1 MTKQFCPYS
10 SVARTVGRILFS
22 AVIVAAWAIVV
33 PAKADSVQDFYKN
46 NHITIVV
53 GSPPG
58 ASYDAYG
65 RILARHFGSH
75 LPGNPDVI
83 ISNKPGAGSLSAA
96 NVLYNDPRKDG
107 ATLGMLG
114 QSIYFMQML
123 DIPNVEYDAPKYNWI
138 GRMTNVI
145 DVVVLWHEAK
155 VKSLADAYKMPVSI
169 AVGGALSGSTLYVN
183 FMNAMLGTKIV
194 PTKGYESAEAFLA
207 MQRGE
212 VDGTGSANWYGLQA
226 QHGDELKQK
235 KLNIMVQ
242 IGLHKAPGLEDVPL
256 FPELA
261 TNEHDRKI
269 LVALATTD
277 EIART
282 VVAPPGVPKDRIDAL
297 RRGFMDTMKSA
308 NFLADAEK
316 AHLPINPMD
325 GEALTKLVID
335 SGAGFT
341 PDMIADIKKMANK

>member
-1 MTKQFCPYS
+1 MIKPFCPYS
-10 SVARTVGRILFS
+10 VRRTVRNILLAVIGFS
-22 AVIVAAWAIVV
+22 AASAIAE

-65 RILARHFGSH
+65 RILARHFGNY
-75 LPGNPDVI
+75 LPGKPDVI
-83 ISNKPGAGSLSAA
+83 VTNKPGAGSLSAA
-96 NVLYNDPRKDG
+96 NTLYNDPRKDG

-123 DIPNVEYDAPKYNWI
+123 DIPNVEYDAPKFNWI

-155 VKSLADAYKMPVSI
+155 VKSLADAYKTPVSI

-194 PTKGYESAEAFLA
+194 ATKGYESAEAFLA

-256 FPELA
+256 FPDLA
-261 TNEHDRKI
+261 KNEHDRKI

-282 VVAPPGVPKDRIDAL
+282 VVAPPGVPKERIEAL
-297 RRGFMDTMKSA
+297 RRAFMDTMKSEA
-308 NFLADAEK
+308 FLADADK
-316 AHLPINPMD
+316 ARLAINPMD

-335 SGAGFT
+335 SGSGFT
-341 PDMIADIKKMANK
+341 PEMIADIKKMANK